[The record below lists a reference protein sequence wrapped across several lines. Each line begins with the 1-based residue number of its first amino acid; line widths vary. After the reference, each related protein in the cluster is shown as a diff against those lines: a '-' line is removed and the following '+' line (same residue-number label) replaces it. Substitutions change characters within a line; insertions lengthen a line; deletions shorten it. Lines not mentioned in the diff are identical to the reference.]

1 METFMAYWLTIEL
14 EHGRIAPLPTTM
26 DAHAEGLVYGT
37 TVPQLL
43 KQLDRITQKLGVQ
56 GIDHFIYKDTRGYRQ
71 LLQEAESEGNAVLA
85 SAMRAEI
92 ANLAAQPRW
101 HEPKVAQQTIHSLK
115 EFLATN
121 PQTLPGRDPQAT
133 ANWTLWDL
141 EAYDRI
147 LTDLDSQGLKFAFVE
162 RSEN

>member
-1 METFMAYWLTIEL
+1 MAYWLTIEL

-26 DAHAEGLVYGT
+26 DTQAEGLVYGA

-43 KQLDRITQKLGVQ
+43 QQLDRITQKLGVER
-56 GIDHFIYKDTRGYRQ
+56 IDNFIYKDTKGYRR
-71 LLQEAESEGNAVLA
+71 LLKEAESEGNAVLA

-92 ANLAAQPRW
+92 ATLTAQPRW
-101 HEPKVAQQTIHSLK
+101 HEPTIARRTIHSLK

-121 PQTLPGRDPQAT
+121 PHVLAGKDSQDT
-133 ANWTLWDL
+133 AKWTLWDL

-147 LTDLDSQGLKFAFVE
+147 LTDLEIKGMKFAFVE
-162 RSEN
+162 RHDRN